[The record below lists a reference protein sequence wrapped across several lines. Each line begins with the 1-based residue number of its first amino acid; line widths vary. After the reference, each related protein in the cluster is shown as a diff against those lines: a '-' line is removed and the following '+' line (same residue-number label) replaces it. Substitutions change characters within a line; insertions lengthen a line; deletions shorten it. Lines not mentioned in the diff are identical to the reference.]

1 MMSKSVSMVYR
12 GYTGSAEM
20 SFEDNCLHGKVQLIK
35 DLVTYEAN
43 EPEELR
49 LEFERA
55 VDDYLGTCE
64 ELGRNPDKPYSGSFN
79 VRIGAELHK
88 SAATMAQVDDVSL
101 NEFVKRAVQE
111 SIEQYQRNQH
121 LYPQVSEGTPSSY

>member
-1 MMSKSVSMVYR
+1 MSKSVCMVYR

-20 SFEDNCLHGKVQLIK
+20 SFEDNCLHGKIQLIN

-111 SIEQYQRNQH
+111 SIERYQKNQH
-121 LYPQVSEGTPSSY
+121 LFPQVSEGTPPSY

>member
-1 MMSKSVSMVYR
+1 MSKSVSMVYR

-20 SFEDNCLHGKVQLIK
+20 SFEDNCLHGKIQLIN
-35 DLVTYEAN
+35 DLVTYEAH
-43 EPEELR
+43 EPEGLR

-64 ELGRNPDKPYSGSFN
+64 ELGKNPDKPYSGSFN

-111 SIEQYQRNQH
+111 SIERCQRNQY
-121 LYPQVSEGTPSSY
+121 LLPQVSEGTPPSY

>member
-1 MMSKSVSMVYR
+1 MSKSVSMVYR

-20 SFEDNCLHGKVQLIK
+20 SFEDNCLHGKIQLIN
-35 DLVTYEAN
+35 DLVTYEAH

-79 VRIGAELHK
+79 VRIGAGLHK

-111 SIEQYQRNQH
+111 SIERYQRNQH
-121 LYPQVSEGTPSSY
+121 LYPQVSEGKPPSY

>member
-1 MMSKSVSMVYR
+1 MVYR

-20 SFEDNCLHGKVQLIK
+20 SFEDNCLHGKIQLIN

-111 SIEQYQRNQH
+111 SIERYQKNQH
-121 LYPQVSEGTPSSY
+121 LFPQVSEGTPPSY